1 MKRIPLLPTL
11 IVAFAIAAMIA
22 LGFWQLQ
29 RLHEKEALLAV
40 YARNEVLPAI
50 TLPRFA
56 DDRALFRKASALCLE
71 TVKWETQSGRD
82 AKGRTG
88 WRQIAQCRAG
98 AEGPGFWVQLGVA
111 TDPNAKPQWRGGKV
125 SGYITHAPDHRPLI
139 AGLFDHTPKALMI
152 VADTPL
158 PGLAAN
164 SGADLSAVPNNHL
177 AYAVQWFLFAA
188 IAAIIY
194 ALALRRRLVA
204 AGRAR

>member
-1 MKRIPLLPTL
+1 MKRFPILPTL
-11 IVAFAIAAMIA
+11 VVALAIGAMIA

-29 RLHEKEALLAV
+29 RLQEKKALLDV
-40 YARNEVLPAI
+40 YARNEALPAI
-50 TLPRFA
+50 ALPSLP
-56 DDRALFRKASALCLE
+56 DDRVLFRKASALCLE
-71 TVKWETQSGRD
+71 PVKWEAQSGRD
-82 AKGRTG
+82 AQGRTG
-88 WRQIAQCRAG
+88 WRQIAQCRTG
-98 AEGPGFWVQLGVA
+98 AEGPGFWVQLGVT
-111 TDPNAKPQWRGGKV
+111 TDPKAKPRWDGGKV
-125 SGYITHAPDHRPLI
+125 SGYVTHAPDHRPLI